1 MFKKLFG
8 GGEKKQQT
16 PPPPPPPPVSKDVEA
31 ERVIMS
37 LEQQIR
43 TLTD

>member
-8 GGEKKQQT
+8 GGGKKEEA
-16 PPPPPPPPVSKDVEA
+16 PPPPPPPAPVSKDVEA

-37 LEQQIR
+37 LDQQIR
-43 TLTD
+43 